1 MKRQER
7 IYRNKVAHNFNTTD
21 IPLEFS
27 LTYGEMAEAFEA
39 WRKKKSLDEIG
50 EELADVAI
58 YLYGIAEILGVDLDK
73 SIDRKM
79 KINEERVYTQEN
91 GVLKR
96 K

>member
-7 IYRNKVAHNFNTTD
+7 IYRNKVAHNFNITD
-21 IPLEFS
+21 IPLEFT
-27 LTYGEMAEAFEA
+27 LKYGEMA

>member
-1 MKRQER
+1 
-7 IYRNKVAHNFNTTD
+7 
-21 IPLEFS
+21 
-27 LTYGEMAEAFEA
+27 MAEAFEA

-58 YLYGIAEILGVDLDK
+58 YLYGIAEILGVDLGK

>member
-7 IYRNKVAHNFNTTD
+7 IYRNKVTHNFNITD

-79 KINEERVYTQEN
+79 KINEERVYT
-91 GVLKR
+91 
-96 K
+96 

>member
-1 MKRQER
+1 MERQER
-7 IYRNKVAHNFNTTD
+7 IYRNKVAHNFNITD

-50 EELADVAI
+50 EE
-58 YLYGIAEILGVDLDK
+58 
-73 SIDRKM
+73 
-79 KINEERVYTQEN
+79 RVYTQEN
-91 GVLKR
+91 GVLKL

>member
-7 IYRNKVAHNFNTTD
+7 IYRNKVAHNFNITD

-50 EELADVAI
+50 EE
-58 YLYGIAEILGVDLDK
+58 
-73 SIDRKM
+73 
-79 KINEERVYTQEN
+79 RVYTQEN

>member
-1 MKRQER
+1 MERQER
-7 IYRNKVAHNFNTTD
+7 IYRNKVAHNFNITD

-50 EELADVAI
+50 EE
-58 YLYGIAEILGVDLDK
+58 
-73 SIDRKM
+73 
-79 KINEERVYTQEN
+79 RVYTQEN

>member
-1 MKRQER
+1 MTRQER
-7 IYRNKVAHNFNTTD
+7 IYRNKVAHNFNITD

>member
-7 IYRNKVAHNFNTTD
+7 IYRN
-21 IPLEFS
+21 
-27 LTYGEMAEAFEA
+27 
-39 WRKKKSLDEIG
+39 
-50 EELADVAI
+50 
-58 YLYGIAEILGVDLDK
+58 YGIAEILGVDLDK

>member
-7 IYRNKVAHNFNTTD
+7 IYRNKVTHNFNTTD

>member
-7 IYRNKVAHNFNTTD
+7 IYGNKVAHNFNITD

-79 KINEERVYTQEN
+79 KINEERVYA
-91 GVLKR
+91 
-96 K
+96 

>member
-7 IYRNKVAHNFNTTD
+7 IYRNKVEHNFNITD

-79 KINEERVYTQEN
+79 KINEKRVYTQEN
-91 GVLKR
+91 EVLKR

>member
-7 IYRNKVAHNFNTTD
+7 IYRNKVAHNFNITD

-39 WRKKKSLDEIG
+39 WRKKKCLDEIG
-50 EELADVAI
+50 
-58 YLYGIAEILGVDLDK
+58 
-73 SIDRKM
+73 
-79 KINEERVYTQEN
+79 EERVYTQEN